1 MKMKVSILVLVGVV
15 AIFLFAGCTSYGPG
29 ELSDSIREGQWER
42 VTMQRKLPFFPQEGQ
57 CQIMLLQERGARP
70 DFYGKRSKYR

>member
-42 VTMQRKLPFFPQEGQ
+42 DLHHNATESAIHAAGGPVPNFVIPGEG
-57 CQIMLLQERGARP
+57 R
-70 DFYGKRSKYR
+70 